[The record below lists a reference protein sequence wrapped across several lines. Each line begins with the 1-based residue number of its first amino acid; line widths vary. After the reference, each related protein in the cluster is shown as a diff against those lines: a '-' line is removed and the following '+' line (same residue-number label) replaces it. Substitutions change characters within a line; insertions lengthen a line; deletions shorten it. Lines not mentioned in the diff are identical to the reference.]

1 MKPSW
6 ILTDDAAE
14 DLRAIIRYSRDTWGR
29 QQARSYAETLEDC
42 FAQLAAD
49 PARFRNMGEV
59 YPGLRLAH
67 CGHHYIF
74 CLPREDAP
82 ALIVAVLHERMDLML
97 RLAARLQAP
106 KS

>member
-1 MKPSW
+1 
-6 ILTDDAAE
+6 
-14 DLRAIIRYSRDTWGR
+14 
-29 QQARSYAETLEDC
+29 
-42 FAQLAAD
+42 
-49 PARFRNMGEV
+49 MGEV

-97 RLAARLQAP
+97 RLAARLQAQ